1 MIQSIIS
8 ITGKSYNPKD
18 EYRYFYKET
27 LTFAD
32 KDEANKA
39 LAKRYGK
46 SWKHRDKMFVDTK
59 SGEALHCGYTVGFHN
74 ADWSHAPV
82 EKWLQR
88 DWIEFREVNV
98 VSPV

>member
-1 MIQSIIS
+1 MIQVIITM
-8 ITGKSYNPKD
+8 TGKSYNPKD
-18 EYRYFYKET
+18 EYRYFDKET

-46 SWKHRDKMFVDTK
+46 SWNRRDKMFVDTK
-59 SGEALHCGYTVGFHN
+59 SGEALHCGYVVGFHN
-74 ADWSHAPV
+74 ADFSHVRV